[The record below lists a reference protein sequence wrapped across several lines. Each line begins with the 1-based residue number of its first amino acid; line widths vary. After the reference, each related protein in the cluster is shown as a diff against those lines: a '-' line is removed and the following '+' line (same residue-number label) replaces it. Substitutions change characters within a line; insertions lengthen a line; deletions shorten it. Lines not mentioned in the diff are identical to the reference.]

1 MASDGAGV
9 GAYIESAQKLA
20 TTGIDLFTLPQI
32 EASLV
37 AGTSIT
43 IYPQNALN
51 DTGPY
56 DFLIP
61 SEDNDYT
68 FLPLTR
74 LYGELEVV
82 KTDGSAVTN
91 AEKNG
96 IVNLFPHSIFKQIEC
111 SINGTQICDLS
122 TPTYPYKAF
131 IETHLSFNKHAKE
144 GHLYCECYSKETV
157 GKENNFELGTV
168 AAPNPAF
175 DERHERCKNKIYF
188 SMILHIDF
196 FQTER
201 YLLPGCEI
209 KLKFIRNEDKFS
221 ILGSTLVTRIK
232 VNELFLSIR
241 RITIDPVEDSKISS
255 DLEKGPAA
263 YPIDQSKIKTF
274 TIPAQLRNHNISQI
288 FRGQLPRSLI
298 IGFVDTEAYDGV
310 VNKNPFVFEHFKLN
324 YFNLFV
330 NGAPVLPTVLQ
341 PDFTTEKAIREYR
354 LLIDNIDILH
364 SNESNGI
371 TYQDYLSNSCF
382 FAFDFTPD
390 LCNSYHDHGAKSGVI
405 DLHVGFSEVTTKNI
419 TCICYA
425 SFKEVITINKNKQVS
440 LSMNGLL

>member
-1 MASDGAGV
+1 MSNSAGV
-9 GAYIESAQKLA
+9 GSYIESQQKLA
-20 TTGIDLFTLPQI
+20 TTGIDLFTLPEI
-32 EASLV
+32 EASLIT
-37 AGTSIT
+37 GTSIT
-43 IYPQNALN
+43 VYPQNAIN

-61 SEDNDYT
+61 SDDNDYT

-82 KTDGSAVTN
+82 KADGTAVTA

-111 SINGTQICDLS
+111 SINGTQIVDLS

-131 IETHLSFNKHAKE
+131 IETHLSFNQHAKE
-144 GHLYCECYSKETV
+144 GHLYCECYTKETV
-157 GKENNFELGTV
+157 GKENNFEIGT
-168 AAPNPAF
+168 ATEPNPTF
-175 DERHERCKNKIYF
+175 DIRKKRCESKIYF
-188 SMILHIDF
+188 SMILHIDL
-196 FQTER
+196 FQSER

-209 KLKFIRNEDKFS
+209 KLKFIRNDDKFS
-221 ILGSTLVTRIK
+221 LLGNTQVTKIK

-241 RITIDPVEDSKISS
+241 RVTLDPVEDAKINS

-263 YPIDQSKIKTF
+263 YPIDQSRIKTF
-274 TIPAQLRNHNISQI
+274 TIPSGLRNHNISQI

-298 IGFVDTEAYDGV
+298 IGFVDTAAYDGAI
-310 VNKNPFVFEHFKLN
+310 NKNPFVFEHNKLN

-341 PDFTTEKAIREYR
+341 PDFTTKKAIREYR
-354 LLIDNIDILH
+354 WFIDNIDILH

-371 TYQDYLSNSCF
+371 SFEDYCSNSCF

-390 LCNSYHDHGAKSGVI
+390 LCNSFHDHGAKAGVI
-405 DLHVGFSEVTTKNI
+405 DLHVGFAEQLPKNI
-419 TCICYA
+419 TCVVYG
-425 SFKEVITINKNKQVS
+425 SFKEVITINKNKQVT
-440 LSMNGLL
+440 LTMNGLV

>member
-1 MASDGAGV
+1 MSTSAGV
-9 GAYIESAQKLA
+9 GSYIESQQKLA
-20 TTGIDLFTLPQI
+20 TTGIDLFTLPEI
-32 EASLV
+32 EASLIT
-37 AGTSIT
+37 GTSIT
-43 IYPQNALN
+43 IYPQNAIN

-61 SEDNDYT
+61 SDDNDYT

-82 KTDGSAVTN
+82 KADGTAVTA

-111 SINGTQICDLS
+111 SINGTQIVDLS

-144 GHLYCECYSKETV
+144 GHLYCECYTKETV
-157 GKENNFELGTV
+157 GKENNFEVSTNTEK
-168 AAPNPAF
+168 NPTF
-175 DERHERCKNKIYF
+175 DERKKRCESKIYF

-196 FQTER
+196 FQNER
-201 YLLPGCEI
+201 YLLPGCEM
-209 KLKFIRNEDKFS
+209 KLKFIRNDDKFS
-221 ILGSTLVTRIK
+221 LLGNTQLTKIK

-241 RITIDPVEDSKISS
+241 RITLDPVEDAKINS

-263 YPIDQSKIKTF
+263 YPIDQSRIKTF
-274 TIPAQLRNHNISQI
+274 TIPSGLRNHNISQI

-298 IGFVDTEAYDGV
+298 IGFVDTTAYDGAI
-310 VNKNPFVFEHFKLN
+310 NKNPFVFEPFNLN
-324 YFNLFV
+324 YFNLFI

-341 PDFTTEKAIREYR
+341 PDFTTKKAIREYR
-354 LLIDNIDILH
+354 WFIDNIDILH

-371 TYQDYLSNSCF
+371 SFEDYCSNSCF

-390 LCNSYHDHGAKSGVI
+390 LCNSFHDHGAKAGVL
-405 DLHVGFSEVTTKNI
+405 DLHVGFSEPLTKNI
-419 TCICYA
+419 TCIVYA

-440 LSMNGLL
+440 LTMNGLV

>member
-1 MASDGAGV
+1 MSNSAGV
-9 GAYIESAQKLA
+9 GSYIESQQKLA
-20 TTGIDLFTLPQI
+20 TTGIDLFTLPEI
-32 EASLV
+32 EASLIT
-37 AGTSIT
+37 GTSIT
-43 IYPQNALN
+43 VYPQNAIN

-61 SEDNDYT
+61 SDDNDYT

-82 KTDGSAVTN
+82 KADGTAVTA

-111 SINGTQICDLS
+111 SINGTQIVDLS

-131 IETHLSFNKHAKE
+131 IETHLSFNQHAKE
-144 GHLYCECYSKETV
+144 GHLYCECYTKETV
-157 GKENNFELGTV
+157 GKENNFEIGT
-168 AAPNPAF
+168 AAEPNPTF
-175 DERHERCKNKIYF
+175 DIRKKRCESKIYF
-188 SMILHIDF
+188 SMILHIDL
-196 FQTER
+196 FQSER
-201 YLLPGCEI
+201 YLLPGCEV
-209 KLKFIRNEDKFS
+209 KLKFIRNDDKFS
-221 ILGSTLVTRIK
+221 LLGNTQVTKIK

-241 RITIDPVEDSKISS
+241 RVTLDPVEDAKINS

-263 YPIDQSKIKTF
+263 YPIDQSRIKTF
-274 TIPAQLRNHNISQI
+274 TIPSGLRNHNISQI

-298 IGFVDTEAYDGV
+298 IGFVDTAAYDGAI
-310 VNKNPFVFEHFKLN
+310 NKNPFVFEHNKLN

-341 PDFTTEKAIREYR
+341 PDFTTKKAIREYR
-354 LLIDNIDILH
+354 WFIDNIDILH

-371 TYQDYLSNSCF
+371 SFEDYCSNSCF

-390 LCNSYHDHGAKSGVI
+390 LCNSFHDHGAKAGVI
-405 DLHVGFSEVTTKNI
+405 DLHVGFAEQLPKNI
-419 TCICYA
+419 TCVVYG
-425 SFKEVITINKNKQVS
+425 SFKEVITINKNKQVT
-440 LSMNGLL
+440 LTMNGLV

>member
-1 MASDGAGV
+1 MSNSAGV
-9 GAYIESAQKLA
+9 GSYIESQQKLA
-20 TTGIDLFTLPQI
+20 TTGIDLFTLPEI
-32 EASLV
+32 EASLIT
-37 AGTSIT
+37 GTSIT
-43 IYPQNALN
+43 VYPQNAIN

-61 SEDNDYT
+61 SDDNDYT

-82 KTDGSAVTN
+82 KADGTAVTA

-111 SINGTQICDLS
+111 SINGTQIVDLS

-131 IETHLSFNKHAKE
+131 IETHLSFNQHAKE
-144 GHLYCECYSKETV
+144 GHLYCECYTKETV
-157 GKENNFELGTV
+157 GKENNFEIGT
-168 AAPNPAF
+168 ANEPNPTF
-175 DERHERCKNKIYF
+175 DIRKKRCESKIYF
-188 SMILHIDF
+188 SMILHIDL
-196 FQTER
+196 FQSER

-209 KLKFIRNEDKFS
+209 KLKFIRNDDKFS
-221 ILGSTLVTRIK
+221 LLGNTQVTKIK

-241 RITIDPVEDSKISS
+241 RVTLDPVEDAKINS

-263 YPIDQSKIKTF
+263 YPIDQSRIKTF
-274 TIPAQLRNHNISQI
+274 TIPSGLRNHNISQI

-298 IGFVDTEAYDGV
+298 IGFVDTAAYDGAI
-310 VNKNPFVFEHFKLN
+310 NKNPFVFEHNKLN

-341 PDFTTEKAIREYR
+341 PDFTTKKAIREYR
-354 LLIDNIDILH
+354 WFIDNIDILH

-371 TYQDYLSNSCF
+371 SFEDYCSNSCF

-390 LCNSYHDHGAKSGVI
+390 LCNSFHDHGAKAGVI
-405 DLHVGFSEVTTKNI
+405 DLHVGFAEQLPKNI
-419 TCICYA
+419 TCVVYG
-425 SFKEVITINKNKQVS
+425 SFKEVITINKNKQVT
-440 LSMNGLL
+440 LTMNGLV

>member
-1 MASDGAGV
+1 MSNSAGV
-9 GAYIESAQKLA
+9 GSYIESQQKLA
-20 TTGIDLFTLPQI
+20 TTGIDLFTLPEI
-32 EASLV
+32 EASLIT
-37 AGTSIT
+37 GTSIT
-43 IYPQNALN
+43 VYPQNAIN

-61 SEDNDYT
+61 SDDNDYT

-82 KTDGSAVTN
+82 KADGTAVTA

-111 SINGTQICDLS
+111 SINGTQIVDLS

-131 IETHLSFNKHAKE
+131 IETHLSFNQHAKE
-144 GHLYCECYSKETV
+144 GHLYCECYTKETV
-157 GKENNFELGTV
+157 GKENNFEIGT
-168 AAPNPAF
+168 AAEPNPTF
-175 DERHERCKNKIYF
+175 DIRKKRCESKIYF
-188 SMILHIDF
+188 SMILHIDL
-196 FQTER
+196 FQSER

-209 KLKFIRNEDKFS
+209 KLKFIRNDDKFS
-221 ILGSTLVTRIK
+221 LLGNTQVTKIK

-241 RITIDPVEDSKISS
+241 RVTIDPVEDAKINS

-263 YPIDQSKIKTF
+263 YPIDQSRIKTF
-274 TIPAQLRNHNISQI
+274 TIPSGLRNHNISQI

-298 IGFVDTEAYDGV
+298 IGFVDTAAYDGAI
-310 VNKNPFVFEHFKLN
+310 NKNPFVFEHNKLN

-341 PDFTTEKAIREYR
+341 PDFTTKKAIREYR
-354 LLIDNIDILH
+354 WFIDNIDILH

-371 TYQDYLSNSCF
+371 SFEDYCSNSCF

-390 LCNSYHDHGAKSGVI
+390 LCNSFHDHGAKAGVI
-405 DLHVGFSEVTTKNI
+405 DLHVGFAEQLPKNI
-419 TCICYA
+419 TCVVYG
-425 SFKEVITINKNKQVS
+425 SFKEVITINKNKQVT
-440 LSMNGLL
+440 LTMNGLV

>member
-1 MASDGAGV
+1 MSNSAGV
-9 GAYIESAQKLA
+9 GSYIESQQKLA
-20 TTGIDLFTLPQI
+20 TTGIDLFTLPEI
-32 EASLV
+32 EASLIT
-37 AGTSIT
+37 GTSIT
-43 IYPQNALN
+43 VYPQNAIN

-61 SEDNDYT
+61 SDDNDYT

-82 KTDGSAVTN
+82 KADGTAVTA

-111 SINGTQICDLS
+111 SINGTQIVDLS

-131 IETHLSFNKHAKE
+131 IETHLSFNQHAKE
-144 GHLYCECYSKETV
+144 GHLYCECYTKETV
-157 GKENNFELGTV
+157 GKENNFEIGT
-168 AAPNPAF
+168 AAEPNPTF
-175 DERHERCKNKIYF
+175 DIRKKRCESKIYF
-188 SMILHIDF
+188 SIILHIDL
-196 FQTER
+196 FQSER
-201 YLLPGCEI
+201 YLLPGCEV
-209 KLKFIRNEDKFS
+209 KLKFIRNDDKFS
-221 ILGSTLVTRIK
+221 LLGNTQVTKIK

-241 RITIDPVEDSKISS
+241 RVTLDPVEDAKINS

-263 YPIDQSKIKTF
+263 YPIDQSRIKTF
-274 TIPAQLRNHNISQI
+274 TIPSGLRNHNISQI

-298 IGFVDTEAYDGV
+298 IGFVDTAAYDGAI
-310 VNKNPFVFEHFKLN
+310 NKNPFVFEHNKLN

-341 PDFTTEKAIREYR
+341 PDFTTKKAIREYR
-354 LLIDNIDILH
+354 WFIDNIDILH

-371 TYQDYLSNSCF
+371 SFEDYCSNSCF

-390 LCNSYHDHGAKSGVI
+390 LCNSFHDHGAKAGVI
-405 DLHVGFSEVTTKNI
+405 DLHVGFAEQLPKNI
-419 TCICYA
+419 TCVVYG
-425 SFKEVITINKNKQVS
+425 SFKEVITINKNKQVT
-440 LSMNGLL
+440 LTMNGLV

>member
-1 MASDGAGV
+1 MSNSAGV
-9 GAYIESAQKLA
+9 GSYIESQQKLA
-20 TTGIDLFTLPQI
+20 TTGIDLFTLPEI
-32 EASLV
+32 EASLIT
-37 AGTSIT
+37 GTSIT
-43 IYPQNALN
+43 VYPQNAIN

-61 SEDNDYT
+61 SDDNDYT

-82 KTDGSAVTN
+82 KADGTAVTA

-111 SINGTQICDLS
+111 SINGTQIVDLS

-131 IETHLSFNKHAKE
+131 IETHLSFNQHAKE
-144 GHLYCECYSKETV
+144 GHLYCECYTKETV
-157 GKENNFELGTV
+157 GKENNFEIGT
-168 AAPNPAF
+168 AAEPNPTF
-175 DERHERCKNKIYF
+175 DIRKKRCESKIYF
-188 SMILHIDF
+188 SMILHIDL
-196 FQTER
+196 FQSER

-209 KLKFIRNEDKFS
+209 KLKFIRNDDKFS
-221 ILGSTLVTRIK
+221 LLGNTQVTKIK

-241 RITIDPVEDSKISS
+241 RVTLDPVEDAKINS

-263 YPIDQSKIKTF
+263 YPIDQSRIKTF
-274 TIPAQLRNHNISQI
+274 TIPSGLRNHNISQI

-298 IGFVDTEAYDGV
+298 IGFVDTAAYDGAI
-310 VNKNPFVFEHFKLN
+310 NKNPFVFEHNKLN

-341 PDFTTEKAIREYR
+341 PDFTTKKAIREYR
-354 LLIDNIDILH
+354 WFIDNIDILH

-371 TYQDYLSNSCF
+371 SFEDYCSNSCF

-390 LCNSYHDHGAKSGVI
+390 LCNSFHDHGAKAGVI
-405 DLHVGFSEVTTKNI
+405 DLHVGFAEQLPKNI
-419 TCICYA
+419 TCIVYG
-425 SFKEVITINKNKQVS
+425 SFKEVITINKNKQVT
-440 LSMNGLL
+440 LTMNGLV

>member
-1 MASDGAGV
+1 MSNSAGV
-9 GAYIESAQKLA
+9 GSYIESQQKLA
-20 TTGIDLFTLPQI
+20 TTGIDLFTLPEI
-32 EASLV
+32 EASLIT
-37 AGTSIT
+37 GTSIT
-43 IYPQNALN
+43 VYPQNAIN

-61 SEDNDYT
+61 SDDNDYT

-82 KTDGSAVTN
+82 KADGTAVTA

-111 SINGTQICDLS
+111 SINGTQIVDLS

-131 IETHLSFNKHAKE
+131 IETHLSFNQHAKE
-144 GHLYCECYSKETV
+144 GHLYCECYTKETV
-157 GKENNFELGTV
+157 GKENNFEIGT
-168 AAPNPAF
+168 ANEPNPTF
-175 DERHERCKNKIYF
+175 DIRKKKCESKIYF
-188 SMILHIDF
+188 SMILHIDL
-196 FQTER
+196 FQSER

-209 KLKFIRNEDKFS
+209 KLKFIRNDDKFS
-221 ILGSTLVTRIK
+221 LLGNTQVTKIK

-241 RITIDPVEDSKISS
+241 RVTLDPVEDAKINS

-263 YPIDQSKIKTF
+263 YPIDQSRIKTF
-274 TIPAQLRNHNISQI
+274 TIPSGLRNHNISQI

-298 IGFVDTEAYDGV
+298 IGFVDTAAYDGAI
-310 VNKNPFVFEHFKLN
+310 NKNPFVFEHNKLN

-341 PDFTTEKAIREYR
+341 PDFTTKKAIREYR
-354 LLIDNIDILH
+354 WFIDNIDILH

-371 TYQDYLSNSCF
+371 SFEDYCSNSCF

-390 LCNSYHDHGAKSGVI
+390 LCNSFHDHGAKAGVI
-405 DLHVGFSEVTTKNI
+405 DLHVGFAEQLPKNI
-419 TCICYA
+419 TCVVYG
-425 SFKEVITINKNKQVS
+425 SFKEVITINKNKQVT
-440 LSMNGLL
+440 LTMNGLV

>member
-1 MASDGAGV
+1 MSNSAGV
-9 GAYIESAQKLA
+9 GSYIESQQKLA
-20 TTGIDLFTLPQI
+20 TTGIDLFTLPEI
-32 EASLV
+32 EASLIT
-37 AGTSIT
+37 GTSIT
-43 IYPQNALN
+43 VYPQNAIN

-61 SEDNDYT
+61 SDDNDYT

-82 KTDGSAVTN
+82 KADGTAVTA

-111 SINGTQICDLS
+111 SINGTQIVDLS

-131 IETHLSFNKHAKE
+131 IETHLSFNQHAKE
-144 GHLYCECYSKETV
+144 GHLYCECYTKETV
-157 GKENNFELGTV
+157 GKENNFEIGT
-168 AAPNPAF
+168 ANEPNPTF
-175 DERHERCKNKIYF
+175 DIRKKRCESKIYF
-188 SMILHIDF
+188 SMILHIDL
-196 FQTER
+196 FQSER

-209 KLKFIRNEDKFS
+209 KLKFIRNDDKFS
-221 ILGSTLVTRIK
+221 LLGNTQVTKIK

-241 RITIDPVEDSKISS
+241 RVTLDPVEDAKINS

-263 YPIDQSKIKTF
+263 YPIDQSRIKTF
-274 TIPAQLRNHNISQI
+274 TIPSGLRNHNISQI

-298 IGFVDTEAYDGV
+298 IGFVDTAAYDGAI
-310 VNKNPFVFEHFKLN
+310 NKNPFVFEHNKLN

-341 PDFTTEKAIREYR
+341 PDFTTKKAIREYR
-354 LLIDNIDILH
+354 WFIDNIDILH

-371 TYQDYLSNSCF
+371 SFEDYCSNSCF

-390 LCNSYHDHGAKSGVI
+390 LCNSFHDHGAKAGVI
-405 DLHVGFSEVTTKNI
+405 DLHVGYAEQLPKNI
-419 TCICYA
+419 TCVVYG
-425 SFKEVITINKNKQVS
+425 SFKEVITINKNKQVT
-440 LSMNGLL
+440 LTMNGLV

>member
-1 MASDGAGV
+1 MSNSAGV
-9 GAYIESAQKLA
+9 GSYIESQQKLA
-20 TTGIDLFTLPQI
+20 TTGIDLFTLPEI
-32 EASLV
+32 EASLIT
-37 AGTSIT
+37 GTSIT
-43 IYPQNALN
+43 VYPQNAIN

-61 SEDNDYT
+61 SDDNDYT

-82 KTDGSAVTN
+82 KADGTAVTA

-111 SINGTQICDLS
+111 SINGTQIVDLS

-131 IETHLSFNKHAKE
+131 IETHLSFNQHAKE
-144 GHLYCECYSKETV
+144 GHLYCECYTKETV
-157 GKENNFELGTV
+157 GKENNFEIGT
-168 AAPNPAF
+168 AAEPNPTF
-175 DERHERCKNKIYF
+175 DIRKKRCESKIYF
-188 SMILHIDF
+188 SMILHIDL
-196 FQTER
+196 FQSER

-209 KLKFIRNEDKFS
+209 KLKFIRNDDKFS
-221 ILGSTLVTRIK
+221 LLGNTLVTKIK

-241 RITIDPVEDSKISS
+241 RVTLDPVEDAKINS

-263 YPIDQSKIKTF
+263 YPIDQSRIKTF
-274 TIPAQLRNHNISQI
+274 TIPSGLRNHNISQI

-298 IGFVDTEAYDGV
+298 IGFVDTAAYDGAI
-310 VNKNPFVFEHFKLN
+310 NKNPFVFEHNKLN

-341 PDFTTEKAIREYR
+341 PDFTTKKAIREYR
-354 LLIDNIDILH
+354 WFIDNIDILH

-371 TYQDYLSNSCF
+371 SFEDYCSNSCF

-390 LCNSYHDHGAKSGVI
+390 LCNSFHDHGAKAGVI
-405 DLHVGFSEVTTKNI
+405 DLHVGFAEQLPKNI
-419 TCICYA
+419 TCVVYG
-425 SFKEVITINKNKQVS
+425 SFKEVITINKNKQVT
-440 LSMNGLL
+440 LTMNGLV

>member
-1 MASDGAGV
+1 MSNSAGV
-9 GAYIESAQKLA
+9 GSYIESQQKLA
-20 TTGIDLFTLPQI
+20 TTGIDLFTLPEI
-32 EASLV
+32 EASLIT
-37 AGTSIT
+37 GTSIT
-43 IYPQNALN
+43 VYPQNAIN

-61 SEDNDYT
+61 SDDNDYT

-82 KTDGSAVTN
+82 KADGTAVTA

-111 SINGTQICDLS
+111 SINGTQIVDLS

-131 IETHLSFNKHAKE
+131 IETHLSFNQHAKE
-144 GHLYCECYSKETV
+144 GHLYCECYTKETV
-157 GKENNFELGTV
+157 GKENNFEIGT
-168 AAPNPAF
+168 AAEPNPTF
-175 DERHERCKNKIYF
+175 DIRKKRCESKIYF
-188 SMILHIDF
+188 SMILHIDL
-196 FQTER
+196 FQSER

-209 KLKFIRNEDKFS
+209 KLKFIRNDDKFS
-221 ILGSTLVTRIK
+221 LLGNTQVTKIK

-241 RITIDPVEDSKISS
+241 RVTLDPVEDAKINS

-263 YPIDQSKIKTF
+263 YPIDQSRIKTF
-274 TIPAQLRNHNISQI
+274 TIPSGLRNHNISQI

-298 IGFVDTEAYDGV
+298 IGFVDTAAYDGAI
-310 VNKNPFVFEHFKLN
+310 NKNPFVFEHNKLN

-341 PDFTTEKAIREYR
+341 PDFTTKKAIREYR
-354 LLIDNIDILH
+354 WFIDNIDILH

-371 TYQDYLSNSCF
+371 SFEDYCSNSCF

-390 LCNSYHDHGAKSGVI
+390 LCNSFHDHGAKAGVI
-405 DLHVGFSEVTTKNI
+405 DLHVGFAEQLPKNI
-419 TCICYA
+419 TCVVYG
-425 SFKEVITINKNKQVS
+425 SFKEVITINKNKQVT
-440 LSMNGLL
+440 LTMNGLV

>member
-1 MASDGAGV
+1 MSNSAGV
-9 GAYIESAQKLA
+9 GSYIESQQKLA
-20 TTGIDLFTLPQI
+20 TTGIDLFTLPEI
-32 EASLV
+32 EASLIT
-37 AGTSIT
+37 GTSIT
-43 IYPQNALN
+43 VYPQNAIN

-61 SEDNDYT
+61 SDDNDYT

-82 KTDGSAVTN
+82 KADGTAVTA

-111 SINGTQICDLS
+111 SINGTQIVDLS

-131 IETHLSFNKHAKE
+131 IETHLSFNQHAKE
-144 GHLYCECYSKETV
+144 GHLYCECYTKETV
-157 GKENNFELGTV
+157 GKENNFEIGT
-168 AAPNPAF
+168 ANEPNPTF
-175 DERHERCKNKIYF
+175 DIRKKRCESKIYF
-188 SMILHIDF
+188 SMILHIDL
-196 FQTER
+196 FQSER

-209 KLKFIRNEDKFS
+209 KLKFIRNDDKFS
-221 ILGSTLVTRIK
+221 LLGNTQVTKIK

-241 RITIDPVEDSKISS
+241 RVTIDPVEDAKINS

-263 YPIDQSKIKTF
+263 YPIDQSRIKTF
-274 TIPAQLRNHNISQI
+274 TIPSGLRNHNISQI

-298 IGFVDTEAYDGV
+298 IGFVDTAAYDGAI
-310 VNKNPFVFEHFKLN
+310 NKNPFVFEHNKLN

-341 PDFTTEKAIREYR
+341 PDFTTKKAIREYR
-354 LLIDNIDILH
+354 WFIDNIDILH

-371 TYQDYLSNSCF
+371 SFEDYCSNSCF

-390 LCNSYHDHGAKSGVI
+390 LCNSFHDHGAKAGVI
-405 DLHVGFSEVTTKNI
+405 DLHVGFAEQLPKNI
-419 TCICYA
+419 TCIVYG
-425 SFKEVITINKNKQVS
+425 SFKEVITINKNKQVT
-440 LSMNGLL
+440 LTMNGLV

>member
-1 MASDGAGV
+1 MSNSAGV
-9 GAYIESAQKLA
+9 GSYIESQQKLA
-20 TTGIDLFTLPQI
+20 TTGIDLFTLPEI
-32 EASLV
+32 EASLIT
-37 AGTSIT
+37 GTSIT
-43 IYPQNALN
+43 VYPQNAIN

-61 SEDNDYT
+61 SDDNDYT

-82 KTDGSAVTN
+82 KADGTAVTA

-111 SINGTQICDLS
+111 SINGTQIVDLS

-131 IETHLSFNKHAKE
+131 IETHLSFNQHAKE
-144 GHLYCECYSKETV
+144 GHLYCECYTKETV
-157 GKENNFELGTV
+157 GKENNFEIGT
-168 AAPNPAF
+168 AAEPNPTF
-175 DERHERCKNKIYF
+175 DIRKKRCESKIYF
-188 SMILHIDF
+188 SMILHIDL
-196 FQTER
+196 FQSER

-209 KLKFIRNEDKFS
+209 KLKFIRNDDKFS
-221 ILGSTLVTRIK
+221 LLGNTQVTKIK

-241 RITIDPVEDSKISS
+241 RVTLDPVEDAKINS

-263 YPIDQSKIKTF
+263 YPIDQSRIKTF
-274 TIPAQLRNHNISQI
+274 TIPSGLRNHNISQI

-298 IGFVDTEAYDGV
+298 IGFVDTAAYDGAI
-310 VNKNPFVFEHFKLN
+310 NKNPFVFEHNKLN

-341 PDFTTEKAIREYR
+341 PDFTTKKAIREYR
-354 LLIDNIDILH
+354 WFIDNIDILH

-371 TYQDYLSNSCF
+371 SFEDYCSNSCF

-390 LCNSYHDHGAKSGVI
+390 LCNSFHDHGAKAGVI
-405 DLHVGFSEVTTKNI
+405 DLHVGYAEQLPKNI
-419 TCICYA
+419 TCVVYG
-425 SFKEVITINKNKQVS
+425 SFKEVITINKNKQVT
-440 LSMNGLL
+440 LTMNGLV